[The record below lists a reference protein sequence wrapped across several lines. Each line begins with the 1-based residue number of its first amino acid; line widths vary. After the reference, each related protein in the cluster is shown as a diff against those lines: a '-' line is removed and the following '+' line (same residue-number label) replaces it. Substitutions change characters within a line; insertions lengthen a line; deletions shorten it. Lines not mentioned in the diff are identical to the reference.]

1 MVTKQPLKTT
11 LKYLTHFSNTKKQS
25 NLSKLN
31 NIDKLENINKLNNMG
46 KVISISNHKGGVGKT
61 TSSIN
66 IGAGLVKLKKK
77 VLLID
82 LDPQAN
88 LSQSLGVL
96 EPELNI
102 YGALRGDYEL
112 QPIEIIEGLYL
123 VPSTLDLSGAEV
135 EMSGEPGREYI
146 LKELIDPIKDNYDF
160 IIIDSPPSLGLLTI
174 NSFTASDEILIPLQA
189 QYLALQGLTKL
200 LEVVDKIKKRLNKG
214 LKIGGVFITQYDK
227 RKVLNRDVAS
237 TIDLHF
243 KDTVFKTK
251 IRDNIAL
258 AEAPAQGLDI
268 FRYNPKSYGA
278 EDYLTLSKEILKLS
292 KH

>member
-25 NLSKLN
+25 NLSKHN
-31 NIDKLENINKLNNMG
+31 NIYKLENINKLNNMG

-214 LKIGGVFITQYDK
+214 LKVGGVFITQYDK

-278 EDYLTLSKEILKLS
+278 EDYLKLSKEILKLS